1 MSETKPLP
9 RYQDLRPAAV
19 WSFFAELAAVPRPSK
34 KEERVRAR
42 VRSLAEERGFRTRED
57 AVGNL
62 LIEVPATPGHE
73 AAPWVTLQGHLDM
86 VCEKNAATDH
96 DFDSDPI
103 RLLVDSDQQDGRV
116 IVRADG
122 TTLGADNGIGLALA
136 WAAATDSEVVHGPL
150 EILCTIDEEM
160 GMGGANHLAP
170 EFFRGRTMLNLDC
183 EDDALYVGCA
193 GGCDLSL
200 RWVLETSPVA
210 PGLEF
215 ARVSVKG
222 LRGGHSGGDIHENR
236 GNAVRLLSR
245 VLTEEGVPV
254 AGGPGTA
261 GEASGLRIVEL
272 NGGGLRNALAR
283 EAQGLVAGPSGL
295 VAALQAAA
303 ARVEEQWRAGTEPGC
318 RISVEAVEPVRAAA
332 LSDVDS
338 LRVLRGINA
347 LPHGVQAVV
356 PEMRELVQTSNN
368 VATVKT
374 AATEDGRMEITTG
387 GMARSSSM
395 PELFDLVR
403 QARAAG
409 ELAGAEV
416 RAGNAYPGW
425 KPNLASPVLSVCRR
439 VFHDLHGRDPRV
451 TAIHAGLECGII
463 GDRVP
468 GMDMISFGPDI
479 KGAHSP
485 DERVYVESVAV
496 TFDFLKAILADLAGV
511 DGR

>member
-1 MSETKPLP
+1 MSETTSLP
-9 RYQDLRPAAV
+9 RYQDLQPTAL

-42 VRSLAEERGFRTRED
+42 VRALAQERGFVTRDD
-57 AVGNL
+57 AAGNL
-62 LIEVPATPGHE
+62 LIEVPASPGHE
-73 AAPWVTLQGHLDM
+73 AAPVVVLQGHLDM
-86 VCEKNAATDH
+86 VCEKNAATAH
-96 DFDSDPI
+96 DFERDPI
-103 RLLVDSDQQDGRV
+103 RLVIDSDPADGRV

-136 WAAATDSEVVHGPL
+136 WAAATDSSAVHGPM
-150 EILCTIDEEM
+150 EILCTVDEEM

-170 EFFRGRTMLNLDC
+170 DFFRGRTMLNLDC

-200 RWVLETSPVA
+200 RWILPVA
-210 PGLEF
+210 PVDPAMEF
-215 ARVSVKG
+215 VRVSVKG

-236 GNAVRLLSR
+236 GNAVRLLTR

-254 AGGPGTA
+254 AGTDAARP
-261 GEASGLRIVEL
+261 EAGLRIVEL

-283 EAQGLVAGPSGL
+283 EANGLVAGPGGL
-295 VAALQAAA
+295 AAALQAAA
-303 ARVEEQWRAGTEPGC
+303 ARVEAQWRAATEPNGS
-318 RISVEAVEPVRAAA
+318 ITVETIAAVRAPA
-332 LSDVDS
+332 LSAADS
-338 LRVLRGINA
+338 LRVLRGING

-374 AATEDGRMEITTG
+374 AATEDGRMEITTS
-387 GMARSSSM
+387 GMARSSVM

-403 QARAAG
+403 QARAVG

-425 KPNLASPVLSVCRR
+425 KPNLASPVLQVCRR
-439 VFHDLHGRDPRV
+439 VYRERTGRDARV

-485 DERVYVESVAV
+485 DERVYVESVAA
-496 TFDFLKAILADLAGV
+496 TWEFLRAILADLAGAK
-511 DGR
+511 GR